1 MPSDALPS
9 EEHLDSLRSAFDVV
23 VVQNAEEARRR
34 ADGPGLD
41 LFLFGAGDVAS
52 GPRSPVEGLPPAGVL
67 SALEHIAEGVGVI
80 GATGVMTW
88 ANASLRDHDQPTQ
101 DRFVETCRTAMEQ
114 FDQRGASVVSLHA
127 RPGRTYSF
135 ACDESHY
142 EVLVSIAS
150 VREADD
156 QAVTAVVGI
165 LWEITESRELQS
177 KIDAID
183 AAGAEL
189 MRIDAATIARLN
201 MGERLNLLEEKII
214 GYVRELLNFD
224 KFEIRLTD
232 RETNQLELVFNLGL
246 TPLKI
251 GEVLYAEG
259 EGNGISGRV
268 AATGECYICGDVV
281 RDPFY
286 RAGLDGAASSLTVP
300 LRLFDRV
307 LGVFNVESC
316 TKNAFDDNDRRFA
329 QIFSRHIAMAMH
341 ILDLLVVERYTTNEQ
356 VAANVLGEVNE
367 PLARITAEVARL
379 QEAAG
384 PDGKAADDPAQAL
397 ARIAEAAE
405 GIRRR
410 LAVFAGGPRSLLGAE
425 QELHRA
431 EPDPVM
437 VGKRVILADN
447 EPVVRDA
454 IATLLS
460 QKGCDVTACDGGAEI
475 IDHLVSA
482 RSGSGAYD
490 LIISDIRM
498 PDRNGYEVFRTA
510 KECCPETP
518 VILITGFGYDP
529 HHSIVR
535 ARQEGLHSFLFKPL
549 QARQLLEAVADALA
563 SLERS

>member
-1 MPSDALPS
+1 MPSAALPS
-9 EEHLDSLRSAFDVV
+9 EEHLDSLRSVFDVV

-41 LFLFGAGDVAS
+41 LFLLGARDIVS
-52 GPRSPVEGLPPAGVL
+52 GPGSPVEGLPPAGVL

-88 ANASLRDHDQPTQ
+88 ANASLRGHDQPTQ

-135 ACDESHY
+135 ACDDSHY

-165 LWEITESRELQS
+165 LWEITESQKLQS

-259 EGNGISGRV
+259 EDNGISGRV
-268 AATGECYICGDVV
+268 AATGECYICSDVLL
-281 RDPFY
+281 DPYY
-286 RAGLDGAASSLTVP
+286 RTGLEGAASSLTVP

-329 QIFSRHIAMAMH
+329 QIFARHIAMAMH

-356 VAANVLGEVNE
+356 VAANVLGEVDE
-367 PLARITAEVARL
+367 PLARITDEVARL
-379 QEAAG
+379 REAAG
-384 PDGKAADDPAQAL
+384 PDGEAAGDPARAL

-425 QELHRA
+425 QELHRG

-475 IDHLVSA
+475 IDHLVSS
-482 RSGSGAYD
+482 RSRSGAYD

-498 PDRNGYEVFRTA
+498 PDRNGYEVFQTA
-510 KECCPETP
+510 KECCPKTP

-549 QARQLLEAVADALA
+549 QASQLLKAVADALTTA
-563 SLERS
+563 RA